1 MKLLLLAKMLLLIQF
16 VYQVV
21 KKLHY
26 QSHTLPVNML
36 MNVQLN
42 VVNNTNTL
50 IHKVIYKFVQQTVM
64 LMVRDQIKKTTD
76 VQMVVITM
84 YLPIMIRFVFQL
96 KLKIVQNYIHS
107 KSITKATFHMNVQV
121 HVLNMLQY
129 NLIQIRNYVK
139 LLVLV

>member
-1 MKLLLLAKMLLLIQF
+1 
-16 VYQVV
+16 
-21 KKLHY
+21 
-26 QSHTLPVNML
+26 ML
-36 MNVQLN
+36 MA
-42 VVNNTNTL
+42 
-50 IHKVIYKFVQQTVM
+50 
-64 LMVRDQIKKTTD
+64 RDWIKKTTN
-76 VQMVVITM
+76 VQTVVIIM
-84 YLPIMIRFVFQL
+84 YLLTMIRFVFQL